1 MAIDEMSNEKRTNP
15 GERSTPTGMIVVFV
29 VLALLAVGEFYTLS
43 RVNSVSGT
51 VAIEAAKTR
60 TDLNA
65 KVDDQV
71 AALERSNAQ
80 VLEGIKAEIDTST
93 KRVGM
98 TQSALRRANA
108 SVKKL
113 SQLQAEQRQEAEQLK
128 GEIAQK
134 ADAQQVGALTQD
146 VSLTKEDLGTTKTKV
161 DTLSKDLG
169 MARSE
174 LGTLIARNH
183 NDIETLRKLGERDYF
198 EFTATKNKEEKVAG
212 VGLILKKADIKRHR
226 FNMALLADDMVIRKD
241 NRTVDEPVSFS
252 VGGSKRFYELVIN
265 KVDKDKVS
273 GYISTP
279 KGATEVASSSQAG
292 TQQ

>member
-1 MAIDEMSNEKRTNP
+1 MAIDEVSNEKRMNP
-15 GERSTPTGMIVVFV
+15 GEHSTPTGMIVVFI
-29 VLALLAVGEFYTLS
+29 VLALLAVGEFYTVS
-43 RVNSVSGT
+43 KINSMGGS
-51 VAIEAAKTR
+51 VAAEAAKTR
-60 TDLNA
+60 TELDA
-65 KVDDQV
+65 KVDDQI
-71 AALERSNAQ
+71 ASLERSNAQ

-252 VGGSKRFYELVIN
+252 VGGSKRFYEL
-265 KVDKDKVS
+265 D
-273 GYISTP
+273 
-279 KGATEVASSSQAG
+279 
-292 TQQ
+292 QQGG

>member
-1 MAIDEMSNEKRTNP
+1 
-15 GERSTPTGMIVVFV
+15 
-29 VLALLAVGEFYTLS
+29 
-43 RVNSVSGT
+43 VS
-51 VAIEAAKTR
+51 E
-60 TDLNA
+60 
-65 KVDDQV
+65 
-71 AALERSNAQ
+71 E
-80 VLEGIKAEIDTST
+80 
-93 KRVGM
+93 
-98 TQSALRRANA
+98 
-108 SVKKL
+108 
-113 SQLQAEQRQEAEQLK
+113 LK

-292 TQQ
+292 AQQ